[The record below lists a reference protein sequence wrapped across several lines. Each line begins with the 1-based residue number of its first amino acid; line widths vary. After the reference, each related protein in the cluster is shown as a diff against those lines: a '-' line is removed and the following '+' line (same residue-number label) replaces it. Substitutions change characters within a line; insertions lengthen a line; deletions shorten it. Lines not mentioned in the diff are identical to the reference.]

1 LAFSVLCGIIYS
13 VKIKT
18 TKETLMEIILI
29 AGLVASIVWSWLCTS
44 IVFRNEDTI
53 NYLLGVIKE
62 LEKENSELNDHIREL
77 LFPDEEPDDEI
88 DWFNK
93 NNKD

>member
-1 LAFSVLCGIIYS
+1 MGIF
-13 VKIKT
+13 
-18 TKETLMEIILI
+18 LI

-77 LFPDEEPDDEI
+77 LFPDEEPNDEI